1 MLIIHLF
8 IMSAILNVFLILLY
22 WQVRDQSK
30 IQEKRL
36 REFYQAKK
44 GAKYVPI
51 RKVSAN

>member
-1 MLIIHLF
+1 MLIHLF
-8 IMSAILNVFLILLY
+8 IISCLLNIALVLLY
-22 WQVRDQSK
+22 WHVRDQSK

>member
-1 MLIIHLF
+1 MLIHLF
-8 IMSAILNVFLILLY
+8 IISCLLNIALVLLY

-36 REFYQAKK
+36 REFYQTKK
-44 GAKYVPI
+44 GPKYIPI